1 MLPLNASSANN
12 LKQIKGEARWWNWL
26 VWEDMATKD
35 AFSTKFIEISTMFE
49 EEETSDP
56 LVSQILVFSLKKFV
70 F

>member
-1 MLPLNASSANN
+1 MLPLYARSANN

-49 EEETSDP
+49 EEET
-56 LVSQILVFSLKKFV
+56 
-70 F
+70 

>member
-1 MLPLNASSANN
+1 MLPLYAISANN

-70 F
+70 C